1 MLLGSLLCGQAATGL
16 EGRLMR
22 FLFRIIFWL
31 GVVLVFLP
39 RGGQPNASD
48 GGLSPSDAMSAA
60 KATVTDMRSFCGR
73 QPEACATGS
82 HVAVALGQRAQSGAK
97 LIYDYL
103 TEYLGPSAR
112 DAGNSD
118 RTSIAARHTSTA
130 GRDTLMPSDLAP
142 PWRGPRP
149 RRDAQL
155 ARTN

>member
-1 MLLGSLLCGQAATGL
+1 
-16 EGRLMR
+16 MR

-48 GGLSPSDAMSAA
+48 GGLSAGEAMSAA

-112 DAGNSD
+112 EAGNSE
-118 RTSIAARHTSTA
+118 RGSVVARHASNP
-130 GRDTLMPSDLAP
+130 GRDTLMPSDLAL

-149 RRDAQL
+149 RREAQL
-155 ARTN
+155 AHTN

>member
-1 MLLGSLLCGQAATGL
+1 
-16 EGRLMR
+16 
-22 FLFRIIFWL
+22 
-31 GVVLVFLP
+31 
-39 RGGQPNASD
+39 
-48 GGLSPSDAMSAA
+48 MSAA
-60 KATVTDMRSFCGR
+60 KATVTDMRSFCDR

-112 DAGNSD
+112 EAGSN
-118 RTSIAARHTSTA
+118 A
-130 GRDTLMPSDLAP
+130 GRDTLMPSDLAS

-149 RRDAQL
+149 RKDAQL